1 MPWKAYLQA
10 VCDRWNLPGGST
22 YIPPRSHLTP
32 SAVVPPSYLPITSRL
47 PCGYRIAVQYVR
59 TCRVL
64 RDKLS
69 GTLVGPGWNL
79 WEGSTSLNPFI
90 YRHFRPFRWN
100 VEPFHDFCRQQSIS
114 LVARLLITRASRAY
128 FSRPTRLL
136 LKADENTP
144 HDLREYFSYFTIK
157 GKRNY
162 GKFWRINIISKI
174 RGLNSF

>member
-1 MPWKAYLQA
+1 M
-10 VCDRWNLPGGST
+10 
-22 YIPPRSHLTP
+22 
-32 SAVVPPSYLPITSRL
+32 
-47 PCGYRIAVQYVR
+47 
-59 TCRVL
+59 
-64 RDKLS
+64 
-69 GTLVGPGWNL
+69 GPGWNL

-162 GKFWRINIISKI
+162 GKFWRINIIREI
-174 RGLNSF
+174 RFLKYYDLFSASRVWRCESGNSFLKINPLNLRSFAACERYDAFGSLLTFLAVVGTSLCGRRCDTLPP

>member
-1 MPWKAYLQA
+1 MLLKEAKFAKDPTFHPCALKSLSTGRL
-10 VCDRWNLPGGST
+10 RWVEPSRRFHLDSTQVPVNDSASGPKQTENRGGT
-22 YIPPRSHLTP
+22 
-32 SAVVPPSYLPITSRL
+32 
-47 PCGYRIAVQYVR
+47 
-59 TCRVL
+59 
-64 RDKLS
+64 K
-69 GTLVGPGWNL
+69 VGLGWNL
-79 WEGSTSLNPFI
+79 WKGSTSLNPFI
-90 YRHFRPFRWN
+90 YRHLSPLGWN

-162 GKFWRINIISKI
+162 PEIIINE
-174 RGLNSF
+174 